1 MFLLVLSARRFQAKT
16 GMPFEQSQEKFVAMT
31 SVLSIYFS
39 FYVIQNRI
47 APADDTMLLQEKEV
61 ISYCS
66 IKILTL
72 MRYLCEAKE
81 DSSHAFRVVSQ
92 RMLIG
97 YKSVS
102 RERACCLGTSDI

>member
-16 GMPFEQSQEKFVAMT
+16 GMPFEQGQEKFVAMT

-39 FYVIQNRI
+39 FSIIQNRI
-47 APADDTMLLQEKEV
+47 TPADGTMLLPAKEV

-81 DSSHAFRVVSQ
+81 DSSQTFSAQVILLYPS
-92 RMLIG
+92 G
-97 YKSVS
+97 
-102 RERACCLGTSDI
+102 C